1 MDNSSEFIFR
11 QTVSNDVYEQLCS
24 FWHQMAQEES
34 EAVLLTEEALFLA
47 SARLREKGW
56 QKRFCLLF
64 SPQFKVLLSGRL
76 RTEDLFYQVTIT
88 WECEAIAKFLQQLN
102 EEVERLQDATEDLR
116 SQIKRFQQSLSDGN
130 GSDLKL
136 QNQFYL
142 GLLDIFSTE
151 RAQIPNA
158 IRTHVSLC
166 KPVEDALRQQV
177 AQERLLNQTIGQ
189 IRQSLDLS
197 VILETAVIEVRNF
210 LQVDRLVVYQ
220 FTNEEAQ
227 SENDSSHGWG
237 RVTYESLASDNIV
250 SVLNMTA
257 EDDCFTYIPR
267 YKEKYRRGL
276 VVAIED
282 IEQAYSSSF
291 CLMEVL
297 RQRDIKAKLVAP
309 IVVEEKLW
317 GLLIAHQCFTRR
329 QWFEN
334 EKIFLRSIG
343 EHLAVA
349 IYQAQLYAQ
358 VQQQKNTFEQRV
370 IERTQELRDI
380 LLAAQAANQ
389 AKTDFL
395 GNMSHELRTPLTSVI
410 GLSGTLLH
418 WSKKGSA
425 LSLEKQQQ
433 YLQMIQDSGKQL
445 LALLNEIIDFS
456 LLEAGKL
463 VLNIKEISL
472 RKIARTTLKTLQI
485 DAANRQISLELDFR
499 VEEDSDRFYADGD
512 RVQQILFHLL
522 VNAIKFTPAQG
533 KVILRVWKEN
543 RYAVFQVEDTGIG
556 ISKKQLPLLFEKF
569 QQLEKSRQRT
579 HGGTGLGLAL
589 TKQLVELHRG
599 IIDVNSTLGKGS
611 LFTVRLP
618 ALSNRQ
624 LKTTPA
630 VDTDEKATKEGKSI
644 VLLEKDEELA
654 MLICEL
660 LTAANYHIV
669 WLMDSV
675 TAIANIELLQPAIII
690 VNRHS
695 PDVYLISQSLKNSP
709 KTRSIKILLL
719 SDRITSKEWK
729 SLSQK
734 GIDDYLVK
742 PIQPHLLLQRISA
755 LVAQEKNL
763 ARDESEVTQGDR
775 LE

>member
-1 MDNSSEFIFR
+1 MDNSPGFIFR
-11 QTVSNDVYEQLCS
+11 KTVSSDLYEQLCS
-24 FWHQMAQEES
+24 FWQQMAQEES

-47 SARLREKGW
+47 SATLREKGW
-56 QKRFCLLF
+56 QKRFGLLF
-64 SPQFKVLLSGRL
+64 FPQFKVLLSGRL

-88 WECEAIAKFLQQLN
+88 WEQKAIAEFLQQLS
-102 EEVERLQDATEDLR
+102 EEVERLEDTTEDLR
-116 SQIKRFQQSLSDGN
+116 SQIRSLQQSLIGDRGN
-130 GSDLKL
+130 DFEL

-142 GLLDIFSTE
+142 RLLDIFSTE
-151 RAQIPNA
+151 RAQTQDSD
-158 IRTHVSLC
+158 RSQTFLC

-197 VILETAVIEVRNF
+197 VILSTAVTEVRNF

-220 FTNEEAQ
+220 FTNEVAQ
-227 SENDSSHGWG
+227 SENNSSQGWG
-237 RVTYESLASDNIV
+237 RVTYESRANENIV

-317 GLLIAHQCFTRR
+317 GLLIAHQCFSRR
-329 QWFEN
+329 QWFES
-334 EKIFLRSIG
+334 EKVFLRSIG

-358 VQQQKNTFEQRV
+358 VQQQKNSFEQRV

-380 LLAAQAANQ
+380 LLAAQSANQ
-389 AKTDFL
+389 AKTEFL

-418 WSKKGSA
+418 WSKKGSV

-445 LALLNEIIDFS
+445 LALLNEILDFS
-456 LLEAGKL
+456 QIEAGKL
-463 VLNIKEISL
+463 VLNIKELSL
-472 RKIARTTLKTLQI
+472 KKVAQRTVKSLQV

-499 VEEDSDRFYADGD
+499 VEEKDDRFYADGD
-512 RVQQILFHLL
+512 RLQQILFHLL

-543 RYAVFQVEDTGIG
+543 NRAAFQVEDTGIG
-556 ISKKQLPLLFEKF
+556 ISKNHLPLLFEKF

-599 IIDVNSTLGKGS
+599 TIEVDSIVGRGS
-611 LFTVRLP
+611 FFTVRLP
-618 ALSNRQ
+618 NLSNRQ
-624 LKTTPA
+624 LKTTLP
-630 VDTDEKATKEGKSI
+630 VDTDENVVKEKKSI

-660 LTAANYHIV
+660 LTAANYQIV
-669 WLMDSV
+669 WLIDSV
-675 TAIANIELLQPAIII
+675 TAIETIKLLQPAIII
-690 VNRHS
+690 IDRHS
-695 PDVYLISQSLKNSP
+695 PDIDLISKTLKSLP
-709 KTRSIKILLL
+709 ETRSIKILLL

-729 SLSQK
+729 LLSEK

-742 PIQPHLLLQRISA
+742 PIQPHLLLQRINTSI
-755 LVAQEKNL
+755 AQ
-763 ARDESEVTQGDR
+763 
-775 LE
+775 

>member
-1 MDNSSEFIFR
+1 MDNSSGFIFR
-11 QTVSNDVYEQLCS
+11 KTVSNDIYEQLCS

-47 SARLREKGW
+47 SAASREKVW

-64 SPQFKVLLSGRL
+64 FPQFKVLLSGRL

-88 WECEAIAKFLQQLN
+88 WERSAIAEFLQQLS
-102 EEVERLQDATEDLR
+102 EEVERLQDTTEDLR
-116 SQIKRFQQSLSDGN
+116 LQIQSFQQSLVDCK
-130 GSDLKL
+130 GSNLRL

-142 GLLDIFSTE
+142 GLLDIFSTG
-151 RAQIPNA
+151 RWQSQNDV
-158 IRTHVSLC
+158 RSQVFLC
-166 KPVEDALRQQV
+166 KPVEDALRHQV

-197 VILETAVIEVRNF
+197 VILATAVKEVRSF
-210 LQVDRLVVYQ
+210 LQVDRLIVYQ
-220 FTNEEAQ
+220 FTNEGAK
-227 SENDSSHGWG
+227 SENNSSQGWG
-237 RVTYESLASDNIV
+237 RVTYESRASDDIK

-276 VVAIED
+276 VVAVED

-291 CLMEVL
+291 CLIEVL
-297 RQRDIKAKLVAP
+297 RQRDVKAKLVAP

-317 GLLIAHQCFTRR
+317 GLLIAHQCFTCR
-329 QWFEN
+329 QWFES
-334 EKIFLRSIG
+334 EKVFLRSIG

-358 VQQQKNTFEQRV
+358 VQQQKNTFERRV

-389 AKTDFL
+389 AKTEFL

-418 WSKKGSA
+418 WSKKGST

-445 LALLNEIIDFS
+445 LALLNEILDFS
-456 LLEAGKL
+456 QLEAGKL
-463 VLNIKEISL
+463 VLDIKKISL
-472 RKIARTTLKTLQI
+472 KKLVQRTLKSLQI
-485 DAANRQISLELDFR
+485 DAANQQILLELDFR
-499 VEEDSDRFYADGD
+499 VEENNDRFYADSE

-522 VNAIKFTPAQG
+522 VNAIKFTPPQG

-543 RYAVFQVEDTGIG
+543 NRAVFQVEDTGIG
-556 ISKKQLPLLFEKF
+556 ISKNQIPLLFEKF

-599 IIDVNSTLGKGS
+599 TIEVDSSVGRGS

-624 LKTTPA
+624 LKTTLA
-630 VDTDEKATKEGKSI
+630 VDTDENAAKEGKSI

-660 LTAANYHIV
+660 LTAANYQIV
-669 WLMDSV
+669 WLMDSA
-675 TAIANIELLQPAIII
+675 TALEQIELLQPAIMII
-690 VNRHS
+690 DRYS
-695 PDVYLISQSLKNSP
+695 PDVYLISQTLKSLP

-729 SLSQK
+729 KLSKK
-734 GIDDYLVK
+734 GMDDYLVK
-742 PIQPHLLLQRISA
+742 PIQPHLLLQRINA
-755 LVAQEKNL
+755 LVAQEKNFE
-763 ARDESEVTQGDR
+763 RDSLPAALGEYVE
-775 LE
+775 